1 MACEWNCRYPTRKKP
16 RPKIFAGAKG
26 RIDSL
31 VEIFKHIKDDVRLY
45 IHPAFYDHAVS
56 LGLPLHVTL
65 YKQVEEII
73 NSQYEFIKS
82 KIIELD
88 IEDENVKTNFI
99 IKYLGKLYVDLDK
112 TRNKLKRE
120 NERRKTT

>member
-1 MACEWNCRYPTRKKP
+1 MNSNDLKVKK
-16 RPKIFAGAKG
+16 
-26 RIDSL
+26 L
-31 VEIFKHIKDDVRLY
+31 
-45 IHPAFYDHAVS
+45 IHS
-56 LGLPLHVTL
+56 TGLKFNLTDR
-65 YKQVEEII
+65 QVEEII
-73 NSQYEFIKS
+73 NSQYEFIRS

>member
-1 MACEWNCRYPTRKKP
+1 MIEIIKFWRKY
-16 RPKIFAGAKG
+16 GYW
-26 RIDSL
+26 
-31 VEIFKHIKDDVRLY
+31 EIPIE
-45 IHPAFYDHAVS
+45 
-56 LGLPLHVTL
+56 
-65 YKQVEEII
+65 QVEEII

-88 IEDENVKTNFI
+88 IQDENVKTNFI